1 MYLKVKVTT
10 GAKKESFKKKKE
22 DAFEISVKEK
32 PERNMA
38 NKRIIDLL
46 AEHLEVSKGKVKIVS
61 GHHRPNK
68 LFSILEKNEKASN
81 KQK

>member
-10 GAKKESFKKKKE
+10 GAKKESFKKKNINT
-22 DAFEISVKEK
+22 FEISVKEK

-38 NKRIIDLL
+38 NMRVIELI
-46 AEHLEVSKGKVKIVS
+46 AEYLKIPKTKVKIVS

-68 LFSILEKNEKASN
+68 LFSISEK
-81 KQK
+81 

>member
-10 GAKKESFKKKKE
+10 EAKKESFKKKNE
-22 DAFEISVKEK
+22 NMFEISVKEK
-32 PERNMA
+32 PERNTA
-38 NKRIIDLL
+38 NKRVVDLL
-46 AEHLEVSKGKVKIVS
+46 AEHLKTPKSKIRIIS

-68 LFSILEKNEKASN
+68 LFSVSENEKASN